1 MKSLFKQNAVFL
13 TLSLL
18 LALSVGLALIYIP
31 KGELHLLLCDRHTH
45 ARDIFYRYYTTLA
58 EWLPYVICVALLLFT
73 KIGHGVFASTAM
85 LLSTLLT
92 QVCKHIVNAPR
103 PVTWFTEHFPDIQLP
118 LVDGVHMN
126 LWYSFPSGHTTSFF
140 AMTLAVCILITKSL
154 SAKQSYSTSGHTAE
168 RSYSVSGLTA
178 KRSYSDSGLTAERSY
193 SDSDHIAKRSYSVS
207 GLTALAVQL
216 LLFLAA
222 TLGAYSRI
230 YLSQHFAMDVFAG
243 LLVGILSTLAAYAI
257 FYRFQD
263 KKWYNYRLFQKK

>member
-18 LALSVGLALIYIP
+18 LALSLGLALIYIP

-154 SAKQSYSTSGHTAE
+154 SAKQSYSD
-168 RSYSVSGLTA
+168 SVHIA
-178 KRSYSDSGLTAERSY
+178 KRSYSDSGLTA
-193 SDSDHIAKRSYSVS
+193 I
-207 GLTALAVQL
+207 AVQL
-216 LLFLAA
+216 LLFIAA

>member
-1 MKSLFKQNAVFL
+1 MRSLFRQNAVFL
-13 TLSLL
+13 ALSLL
-18 LALSVGLALIYIP
+18 LALSLGLALIYIP
-31 KGELHLLLCDRHTH
+31 TGELHLLLCDRHTH

-58 EWLPYVICVALLLFT
+58 EWLPYVICVALLVFA
-73 KIGHGVFASTAM
+73 KIGEGIFASTAM

-103 PVTWFTEHFPDIQLP
+103 PVTWFTEHCPDIQLP

-140 AMTLAVCILITKSL
+140 AMTLAVCIL
-154 SAKQSYSTSGHTAE
+154 
-168 RSYSVSGLTA
+168 LT
-178 KRSYSDSGLTAERSY
+178 RQPRLPRTPR
-193 SDSDHIAKRSYSVS
+193 I
-207 GLTALAVQL
+207 LVQL

-243 LLVGILSTLAAYAI
+243 LLVGILSTLVAYAI

>member
-13 TLSLL
+13 TLSLM
-18 LALSVGLALIYIP
+18 LALSLGLALIYIP

-58 EWLPYVICVALLLFT
+58 EWLPYVICVALLLFA
-73 KIGHGVFASTAM
+73 KIGHGIFASTAM

-103 PVTWFTEHFPDIQLP
+103 PVTWFTEHFPDTQLP
-118 LVDGVHMN
+118 LVDGVRMN

-140 AMTLAVCILITKSL
+140 AMTLAVCILLTKSL
-154 SAKQSYSTSGHTAE
+154 SAK
-168 RSYSVSGLTA
+168 RSYSDSGLTA
-178 KRSYSDSGLTAERSY
+178 KRSYSDSDLT
-193 SDSDHIAKRSYSVS
+193 AKRSYSVS
-207 GLTALAVQL
+207 GLTAIAVQL
-216 LLFLAA
+216 LLFIAA
-222 TLGAYSRI
+222 TLGAYSRV

-243 LLVGILSTLAAYAI
+243 LLVGVLSTLAAYAI